1 MTRGQHGVC
10 FVEAAG
16 VSTCADLL
24 VRTSCR
30 ISSRS
35 PADVMSC
42 AIAPGRIVVVVV
54 VVVVVPLLAFCF
66 PGSDAACVRAC
77 VRASP
82 AWAGERGS
90 GALGRVRPGVGA
102 DARG

>member
-1 MTRGQHGVC
+1 MDTIVCHVVHVDLHLAEGVC

-16 VSTCADLL
+16 VPTCADLL

-42 AIAPGRIVVVVV
+42 AIAPGRMVVVVV
-54 VVVVVPLLAFCF
+54 VVLLLLLLVVVLVVVLL
-66 PGSDAACVRAC
+66 VLL
-77 VRASP
+77 V
-82 AWAGERGS
+82 
-90 GALGRVRPGVGA
+90 LVLL
-102 DARG
+102 